1 MTYVAL
7 LRGINVGGNN
17 KVSMSELRECFEKLG
32 FTNVSTYINSGNI
45 FFDSTETDVVK
56 LVKACENAIEQTF
69 GFVVVVMVI
78 SKTDYTEALEH
89 APSWWADGTEGTRND
104 ALFVI
109 PPTTTKEVLGELS
122 KKTSTV
128 DRLASHGQV
137 VFWTLPMSDY
147 NKSVVPKMIGT
158 PIYKRVTMR
167 SSTTTKKLGTMFEK
181 V

>member
-1 MTYVAL
+1 M
-7 LRGINVGGNN
+7 
-17 KVSMSELRECFEKLG
+17 SMSELRECFDKLG

-45 FFDSTETDVVK
+45 FFDTDETDVVK
-56 LVKACENAIEQTF
+56 LVEVCENAIEQIF

-78 SKTDYTEALEH
+78 SKNDYAEALQN

-109 PPTTTKEVLGELS
+109 PPTATKEVLDELS

-137 VFWTLPMSDY
+137 IFWTLPKAAY

-158 PIYKRVTMR
+158 PVYKRVTMR
-167 SSTTTKKLGTMFEK
+167 SSTTTKKLETMFHK
-181 V
+181 A